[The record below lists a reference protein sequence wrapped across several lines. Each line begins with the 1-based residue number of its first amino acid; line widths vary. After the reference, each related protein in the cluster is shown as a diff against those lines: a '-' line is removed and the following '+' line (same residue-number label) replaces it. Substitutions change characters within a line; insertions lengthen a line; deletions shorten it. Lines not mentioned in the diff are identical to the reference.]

1 MIHLVLLA
9 AGQASRFGQIKQI
22 ATYQQKPIVQYQIE
36 KLLPLK
42 LPIIL
47 ILGYQQQQIL
57 NAIPAQLKA
66 QINIVYNSKWHTG
79 MASSLGTAVKFA
91 QLNTRAQ
98 ALLFMP
104 LDLVRVTQTDIRKL
118 VETYQK
124 HPELICCSCFKD
136 IKTSPAIFPKRYFS
150 QISNLSGDKG
160 AMRLIKNAQDYQITT
175 MPNAEF
181 DVDTPEMLAYLNELK
196 S

>member
-22 ATYQQKPIVQYQIE
+22 ATYRQKPIVQYQIE

-47 ILGYQQQQIL
+47 VLGYQQQHVL
-57 NAIPAQLKA
+57 NAIPAQLKT
-66 QINIVYNSKWHTG
+66 QIKIVYNPKWHTG
-79 MASSLGTAVKFA
+79 MASSLGSAVHFA
-91 QLNTRAQ
+91 QLNTQAQ

-104 LDLVRVTQTDIRKL
+104 LDLVKVTQTDISQL
-118 VETYQK
+118 VKTYQQ
-124 HPELICCSCFKD
+124 HPELICCSCFKG
-136 IKTSPAIFPKRYFS
+136 IKTSPAIFPKHYFS
-150 QISNLSGDKG
+150 QILTLTGDKG
-160 AMRLIKNAQDYQITT
+160 AMRLIKNAQDYQVTA